1 MRQRLTSATAILLL
15 LSAGLGCS
23 LLRPKRPVTWHVTLE
38 VDPSATDRE
47 AAVRQTVAII
57 ESRLNA
63 FGVSRFEVRPQGDA
77 TQGRII
83 VSLPDVPDRE
93 RIKKM
98 ITAGGK
104 LELTA
109 VVTPPSPAP
118 VQTYNSREEAIASM
132 AAPGGTIPANRRL
145 LPYTERDEP
154 RGLNNTPEYS
164 QQPAKW
170 LVVESPPIVDGS
182 ELRNATAV
190 PSRTGIQDYY
200 IVFSLKRAGAEK
212 FGTWTGSH
220 INSYLGVVLNDEVKS
235 VAFIKSQIFDQGEIS
250 GRFTKQSAED
260 IARVLNSGA
269 LPVPV
274 KIVEEGVTKN
284 QATAPQR

>member
-1 MRQRLTSATAILLL
+1 MRQRLTTVIAILLL
-15 LSAGLGCS
+15 LSAGMGCS
-23 LLRPKRPVTWHVTLE
+23 LLRPKRPFTWHVTLE
-38 VDPSATDRE
+38 VDPRATDRE
-47 AAVRQTVAII
+47 AAVKQTVAII

-77 TQGRII
+77 AQGRII
-83 VSLPDVPDRE
+83 VNLADVPDRE
-93 RIKKM
+93 RIKKI

-132 AAPGGTIPANRRL
+132 ASLGGTVPANRRL
-145 LPYTERDEP
+145 LPYPEREEP
-154 RGLNNTPEYS
+154 IVPGNTPEPP
-164 QQPAKW
+164 QRPDRW

-190 PSRTGIQDYY
+190 PSRTGGDEYHIA
-200 IVFSLKRAGAEK
+200 FSLKRAGADK
-212 FGTWTGSH
+212 FGAWTGAH

-235 VAFIKSQIFDQGEIS
+235 VAYIKSQIFDQGEIS

-260 IARVLNSGA
+260 IAQVLNSGA
-269 LPVPV
+269 LPAPI
-274 KIVEEGVTKN
+274 KIVEEGANKN
-284 QATAPQR
+284 